1 MPRIY
6 KKLVL
11 VLAISISIIKTSKK
25 NMVLNCIPCIYYPVL
40 FKKDKLKALINF
52 GSKFNAMML
61 AYTLKLN
68 LKLYSTNIRV
78 QKIDSAILKIFEIV
92 MSSFQ
97 IEINLEK
104 AYFF

>member
-11 VLAISISIIKTSKK
+11 VLAISISIIKASNK

-40 FKKDKLKALINF
+40 FKKDKLKALIN
-52 GSKFNAMML
+52 SCNKFNTMMIV
-61 AYTLKLN
+61 YTLKLN
-68 LKLYSTNIRV
+68 LKLYSINIRV
-78 QKIDSAILKIFEIV
+78 QKIDNAILKIFEIV

-97 IEINLEK
+97 IEIKLEK